1 MIDMY
6 INLPSKNH
14 YRRPATYASKGYR
27 TRRLAVDFAVPLI
40 TNVKVA
46 KLLIEALVRKLPLE
60 VSSTDYK
67 TSHTTHT
74 FPGFVNIAAFVPGLT
89 LKDNLDLLE
98 STKASLSSGFTM
110 TVILP
115 KGLGNQIEDRRSL
128 DYALLNVAGGA
139 HCNYA
144 LGVTATPTNAE
155 ITDKELQDDTKLL
168 FIPFRQNPPTPLSVV
183 AAYFGSWTAD
193 KLITTDAKGP
203 DLASCLLF
211 ASLHNR
217 ALHVTDLQSEDDIT
231 IVSLSKAKG
240 LKVTCDVSVYSLF
253 FDRDQFSGSA
263 RLPRA
268 KDRQALWKSIG
279 VIDAFSIGELPY
291 FLTEEQSQVASV
303 WSGVEEALP
312 LLLTA
317 VSEGRLTL
325 EDIQKR
331 LHDNPIRI
339 FGLPNKVHTHVEV
352 VIGRKTPFKNAHTSW
367 SPLNGQTVNGAVHRV
382 LIHDQT
388 AFVDGA
394 IVVSPSGR
402 EISSATVSHHVIE
415 RPPPSR
421 TGSTKP
427 EQTVPQAVTH
437 KVPETVAPLQSSG
450 MNLHLTGHWKPLPG
464 FHRKHILTVKQFTKE
479 DIHELF
485 SLAHEMQL
493 QVEKNG
499 TLDILKGKVL
509 ATLFYEP
516 STRTSSSFDAAM
528 KRCGGQVVQVTA
540 ETSSVRKGESLPD
553 TIRTLGSY
561 ADAIV
566 IRHPDVGSSQLAA
579 KFSPVPILNAGDGIG
594 EHPTQV
600 RIRIH
605 LPNVR
610 GVCWLKYRLGAS
622 GRVYDS
628 DRTRNC
634 QREVHHDARRPEERK
649 NGPQLGELAVH
660 DVFGPF
666 EFRVTRLFGDAGGSG
681 LCSEKGRGSSATM
694 RVSG

>member
-89 LKDNLDLLE
+89 LKDNSDFLE

-110 TVILP
+110 TVVLP
-115 KGLGNQIEDRRSL
+115 KALGNQIEDRRSL
-128 DYALLNVAGGA
+128 DCALLNVASGA
-139 HCNYA
+139 HCNFA
-144 LGVTATPTNAE
+144 LGVTATPVNATV
-155 ITDKELQDDTKLL
+155 TDKELQDDTKFL
-168 FIPFRQNPPTPLSVV
+168 FIPFKQDPPTPLSVV

-193 KLITTDAKGP
+193 KLIATDAKGP

-240 LKVTCDVSVYSLF
+240 LKVTCDVSIYSLF
-253 FDRDQFSGSA
+253 FDRDHFPGSA
-263 RLPRA
+263 RLPSA
-268 KDRQALWKSIG
+268 KDRRALWKNIAE
-279 VIDAFSIGELPY
+279 IDAFSIGELPY
-291 FLTEEQSQVASV
+291 FLTEEQGQLASA

-325 EDIQKR
+325 EDVQKR
-331 LHDNPIRI
+331 LHDNPVRI

-352 VIGRKTPFKNAHTSW
+352 VIGRKTPFKNPHTSW
-367 SPLNGQTVNGAVHRV
+367 SPLNGQTVNGTVHRV
-382 LIHDQT
+382 LIHDHT

-402 EISSATVSHHVIE
+402 DISSATVTHHVIE
-415 RPPPSR
+415 RPPSR
-421 TGSTKP
+421 IGLVKP
-427 EQTVPQAVTH
+427 EPTVPQAVIS
-437 KVPETVAPLQSSG
+437 KLPETTVPSQSSG

-464 FHRKHILTVKQFTKE
+464 FHRKHVLTVKQFTKE

-528 KRCGGQVVQVTA
+528 KRCGGQVIQVVA
-540 ETSSVRKGESLPD
+540 DTSSVKKGESLPD

-600 RIRIH
+600 RTQYSTSIR
-605 LPNVR
+605 
-610 GVCWLKYRLGAS
+610 
-622 GRVYDS
+622 
-628 DRTRNC
+628 
-634 QREVHHDARRPEERK
+634 
-649 NGPQLGELAVH
+649 
-660 DVFGPF
+660 
-666 EFRVTRLFGDAGGSG
+666 
-681 LCSEKGRGSSATM
+681 
-694 RVSG
+694 

>member
-1 MIDMY
+1 MTQPFQYLETLGDESSDKQKSEYSLTQHLANNMIDMY

-67 TSHTTHT
+67 TSHTTHI

-89 LKDNLDLLE
+89 LKDNLDFLE
-98 STKASLSSGFTM
+98 STKASLSSGFTT
-110 TVILP
+110 TVVFP
-115 KGLGNQIEDRRSL
+115 KALGNQIEDRRSL
-128 DYALLNVAGGA
+128 DYALLNVASGA

-144 LGVTATPTNAE
+144 LGVTATPTHTN
-155 ITDKELQDDTKLL
+155 ITDKELQDDTKFL
-168 FIPFRQNPPTPLSVV
+168 FIPFKQDPPTPLSVV
-183 AAYFGSWTAD
+183 AAYFGSWTTD

-217 ALHVTDLQSEDDIT
+217 ALHVTDLQGEGDIT

-240 LKVTCDVSVYSLF
+240 LKVTCDVSIYSLF
-253 FDRDQFSGSA
+253 FDRDQFPGSA
-263 RLPRA
+263 RLPSA
-268 KDRQALWKSIG
+268 KDRRTLWKNIE

-291 FLTEEQSQVASV
+291 FLTEEQGQLASA
-303 WSGVEEALP
+303 WSGIEEALP

-317 VSEGRLTL
+317 VGEGRLTL
-325 EDIQKR
+325 EDVQKR
-331 LHDNPIRI
+331 LHDNPVRI

-352 VIGRKTPFKNAHTSW
+352 VIGRKTPFKNSHTSW
-367 SPLNGQTVNGAVHRV
+367 SPLDGQTVNGTVHRV

-402 EISSATVSHHVIE
+402 DISSATVSHHVIE
-415 RPPPSR
+415 RPASR
-421 TGSTKP
+421 IGLAKP
-427 EQTVPQAVTH
+427 EPTVPQAVTH
-437 KVPETVAPLQSSG
+437 KLPETIAPLQSSG

-464 FHRKHILTVKQFTKE
+464 FHRKHVLTVKQFTKE

-499 TLDILKGKVL
+499 TLDILKGKIL
-509 ATLFYEP
+509 ATVFYEP

-528 KRCGGQVVQVTA
+528 KRCGGQVIQVVA
-540 ETSSVRKGESLPD
+540 DTSSVRKGESLPD

-600 RIRIH
+600 RIH
-605 LPNVR
+605 LPKR
-610 GVCWLKYRLGAS
+610 QLCALAKIPLRRFWTFIRS
-622 GRVYDS
+622 GQ
-628 DRTRNC
+628 N
-634 QREVHHDARRPEERK
+634 
-649 NGPQLGELAVH
+649 
-660 DVFGPF
+660 
-666 EFRVTRLFGDAGGSG
+666 SG
-681 LCSEKGRGSSATM
+681 LSTGGPSQCWETSRTGGRSTAWSTCCA
-694 RVSG
+694 RCILSD

>member
-1 MIDMY
+1 MTAPFQYLETLGDESSDEQKSEYSLTQHLANNMIDMF

-74 FPGFVNIAAFVPGLT
+74 FPGFINIAAFVPGLT
-89 LKDNLDLLE
+89 LKDNADFLE
-98 STKASLSSGFTM
+98 STKASLSSGFTT
-110 TVILP
+110 TVIFP
-115 KGLGNQIEDRRSL
+115 KALGNQIEDRRSL
-128 DYALLNVAGGA
+128 DFALLNVASGA

-144 LGVTATPTNAE
+144 LGVTATSANAN
-155 ITDKELQDDTKLL
+155 ITDKELQDDTKFL
-168 FIPFRQNPPTPLSVV
+168 FVPFRQDAPTSLSVV
-183 AAYFGSWTAD
+183 AAYFGSWTTD
-193 KLITTDAKGP
+193 KLIVTDAKGS
-203 DLASCLLF
+203 DLASCLLL

-217 ALHVTDLQSEDDIT
+217 PLHVIDLQGEDDIT
-231 IVSLSKAKG
+231 LVSLSKDKG
-240 LKVTCDVSVYSLF
+240 LKVTCDVSTYSLF
-253 FDRDQFSGSA
+253 FDRDQFPGST
-263 RLPRA
+263 RLPSA
-268 KDRQALWKSIG
+268 KDRRALWNNIE
-279 VIDAFSIGELPY
+279 VIDAFSIGEVPF
-291 FLTEEQSQVASV
+291 FLSMEQGEPASA

-325 EDIQKR
+325 DGIQKR
-331 LHDNPIRI
+331 LHDNPVRI
-339 FGLPNKVHTHVEV
+339 FGLPDKVHTHVEV
-352 VIGRKTPFKNAHTSW
+352 VIGRKTLFTNSHLSW
-367 SPLNGQTVNGAVHRV
+367 SPLNGQTVNGMVHRV

-402 EISSATVSHHVIE
+402 DVSSATVSHHVIE
-415 RPPPSR
+415 RPPSR
-421 TGSTKP
+421 VGSVKP
-427 EQTVPQAVTH
+427 ESAAPQTTAP
-437 KVPETVAPLQSSG
+437 KLPEISLPLQSSG
-450 MNLHLTGHWKPLPG
+450 MNLHLTGHWTPLPA
-464 FHRKHILTVKQFTKE
+464 FHRKHVLTVKQFAKE

-493 QVEKNG
+493 QVKKNG
-499 TLDILKGKVL
+499 TLGILKGKIL

-528 KRCGGQVVQVTA
+528 KRCGGQVIQVVA
-540 ETSSVRKGESLPD
+540 DTSSVRKGESLPD

-600 RIRIH
+600 IISV
-605 LPNVR
+605 LYCIP
-610 GVCWLKYRLGAS
+610 
-622 GRVYDS
+622 S
-628 DRTRNC
+628 DWSPFRPCLMYTR
-634 QREVHHDARRPEERK
+634 
-649 NGPQLGELAVH
+649 
-660 DVFGPF
+660 FGQNS
-666 EFRVTRLFGDAGGSG
+666 VL
-681 LCSEKGRGSSATM
+681 
-694 RVSG
+694 

>member
-1 MIDMY
+1 MIDMF

-60 VSSTDYK
+60 ISSTDYK

-89 LKDNLDLLE
+89 LKDNGDFLE
-98 STKASLSSGFTM
+98 STKASLSSGFT
-110 TVILP
+110 TSVVFP
-115 KGLGNQIEDRRSL
+115 KALKNRIEDRRSL
-128 DYALLNVAGGA
+128 DYALLNVASGA
-139 HCNYA
+139 HCNYV
-144 LGVTATPTNAE
+144 LGVTATSTGAN
-155 ITDKELQDDTKLL
+155 ITDKELQDDTKFL
-168 FIPFRQNPPTPLSVV
+168 FIPFRQDPPTSLSVV
-183 AAYFGSWTAD
+183 AAYFGSWSTE
-193 KLITTDAKGP
+193 KLIATDAKGP
-203 DLASCLLF
+203 DLASCLLL

-217 ALHVTDLQSEDDIT
+217 PLHVIDLQSEDDIT
-231 IVSLSKAKG
+231 LVSLSKAKG
-240 LKVTCDVSVYSLF
+240 LKVTCDVSTYSLF
-253 FDRDQFSGSA
+253 FDRDQFPGSD
-263 RLPRA
+263 RLPSA
-268 KDRQALWKSIG
+268 EDRRALWDNIE
-279 VIDAFSIGELPY
+279 VIDAFSIGEVPF
-291 FLTEEQSQVASV
+291 FLSMEQGEAASA

-325 EDIQKR
+325 DGIQKR
-331 LHDNPIRI
+331 LHDNPVRI
-339 FGLPNKVHTHVEV
+339 FGLPDKAHTHVEV
-352 VIGRKTPFKNAHTSW
+352 VIGRKTLFTNSHLSW
-367 SPLNGQTVNGAVHRV
+367 SPLNGQTVNGMVHRV

-402 EISSATVSHHVIE
+402 DVSGATISHHVIE
-415 RPPPSR
+415 RPPSR
-421 TGSTKP
+421 VGLVKP
-427 EQTVPQAVTH
+427 EPIAPQNVA
-437 KVPETVAPLQSSG
+437 PRLSETALPLQSSG
-450 MNLHLTGHWKPLPG
+450 MNLHLTGHWTPLPA
-464 FHRKHILTVKQFTKE
+464 FHRKHVLTVKQFAKE

-493 QVEKNG
+493 QVKKNG
-499 TLDILKGKVL
+499 TLDILKGKIL

-516 STRTSSSFDAAM
+516 STRTSASFDAAM
-528 KRCGGQVVQVTA
+528 KRCGGQVIQVVA
-540 ETSSVRKGESLPD
+540 DTSSVKKGESLPD

-600 RIRIH
+600 TIS
-605 LPNVR
+605 V
-610 GVCWLKYRLGAS
+610 S
-622 GRVYDS
+622 GVYDLIQTDS
-628 DRTRNC
+628 
-634 QREVHHDARRPEERK
+634 RRCWMCIR
-649 NGPQLGELAVH
+649 
-660 DVFGPF
+660 FGQNSV
-666 EFRVTRLFGDAGGSG
+666 R
-681 LCSEKGRGSSATM
+681 
-694 RVSG
+694 

>member
-1 MIDMY
+1 VFLARYCQSFTVDIIPHTYGFQFQYLETLGDENSDEQKSEYSLTQHLANNMIDMF

-46 KLLIEALVRKLPLE
+46 KLLIEALVRKFPLE

-67 TSHTTHT
+67 TSHTMHT

-89 LKDNLDLLE
+89 LKDNTDFLE
-98 STKASLSSGFTM
+98 STEASFSSGFTT
-110 TVILP
+110 TVVFP
-115 KGLGNQIEDRRSL
+115 KALGNQIEDRRSL
-128 DYALLNVAGGA
+128 DCALLNVASGA
-139 HCNYA
+139 YCNYA
-144 LGVTATPTNAE
+144 LGVTATSANAN
-155 ITDKELQDDTKLL
+155 IGDKELQNDTKFL
-168 FIPFRQNPPTPLSVV
+168 FIPFRQDTPTPLSII
-183 AAYFGSWTAD
+183 ATYFGSWTAD
-193 KLITTDAKGP
+193 KLIATDAKGP
-203 DLASCLLF
+203 DLASCLLL

-217 ALHVTDLQSEDDIT
+217 PLHVIDLQGEDDIT
-231 IVSLSKAKG
+231 LVALSKAKG
-240 LKVTCDVSVYSLF
+240 LKVTCDVSTYSLF
-253 FDRDQFSGSA
+253 FDRDQFPGST
-263 RLPRA
+263 RLPSA
-268 KDRQALWKSIG
+268 KDRRALWNNIE
-279 VIDAFSIGELPY
+279 VIDAFSIGEVPF
-291 FLTEEQSQVASV
+291 FLSVEQGEPASA

-325 EDIQKR
+325 VDIQKR
-331 LHDNPIRI
+331 LHDNPVRI
-339 FGLPNKVHTHVEV
+339 FGLPEKVHTHVEV
-352 VIGRKTPFKNAHTSW
+352 VIGRKTLFTNSHSRW
-367 SPLNGQTVNGAVHRV
+367 SPLNGQTVNGMVHRV

-394 IVVSPSGR
+394 IEVSPSGR
-402 EISSATVSHHVIE
+402 DVSSTAVPHHVIE
-415 RPPPSR
+415 RSPSR
-421 TGSTKP
+421 VGSVKP
-427 EQTVPQAVTH
+427 EQTASQTTAP
-437 KVPETVAPLQSSG
+437 KLPETASSG
-450 MNLHLTGHWKPLPG
+450 MNLHLTGHWRPLPG
-464 FHRKHILTVKQFTKE
+464 FHRKHVLTVKQFAKE

-499 TLDILKGKVL
+499 TLDILKGKIL

-528 KRCGGQVVQVTA
+528 KRCGGQVIQVVA

-594 EHPTQV
+594 EHPTQ
-600 RIRIH
+600 
-605 LPNVR
+605 
-610 GVCWLKYRLGAS
+610 AS
-622 GRVYDS
+622 ISIPTVSY
-628 DRTRNC
+628 
-634 QREVHHDARRPEERK
+634 
-649 NGPQLGELAVH
+649 LAK
-660 DVFGPF
+660 PI
-666 EFRVTRLFGDAGGSG
+666 
-681 LCSEKGRGSSATM
+681 
-694 RVSG
+694 

>member
-14 YRRPATYASKGYR
+14 YRRPATYASKGYQ

-89 LKDNLDLLE
+89 LKDNPDFLE
-98 STKASLSSGFTM
+98 STKASLSSGFT
-110 TVILP
+110 TAVVFP
-115 KGLGNQIEDRRSL
+115 KALGNQIEDRRSL
-128 DYALLNVAGGA
+128 DYALLNVASGA

-144 LGVTATPTNAE
+144 LGVTATSTTTNV
-155 ITDKELQDDTKLL
+155 TDKELQDDTKFL
-168 FIPFRQNPPTPLSVV
+168 FIPFKQDPPTSLSVV
-183 AAYFGSWTAD
+183 AAYFSSWTAD
-193 KLITTDAKGP
+193 KLIATDAKGP
-203 DLASCLLF
+203 DLASCLLL

-217 ALHVTDLQSEDDIT
+217 PLHVIDLQGEDDIT
-231 IVSLSKAKG
+231 LVSLSKAKG
-240 LKVTCDVSVYSLF
+240 LKVTCDVSTYSLF
-253 FDRDQFSGSA
+253 FDRDQFPEST
-263 RLPRA
+263 RLPSA
-268 KDRQALWKSIG
+268 KDRQALWNNID
-279 VIDAFSIGELPY
+279 VIDAFSIGEVPF
-291 FLTEEQSQVASV
+291 FLSVEQGQPASA
-303 WSGVEEALP
+303 WSGVEETLP

-325 EDIQKR
+325 DGIQKR
-331 LHDNPIRI
+331 LHDNPVRI
-339 FGLPNKVHTHVEV
+339 FGLPDKVHTHVEV
-352 VIGRKTPFKNAHTSW
+352 VIGRKTLFTNSHLSW
-367 SPLNGQTVNGAVHRV
+367 SPLNGQTVNGMVHRV
-382 LIHDQT
+382 LIQDQT

-402 EISSATVSHHVIE
+402 DVSGATVSHHVIE
-415 RPPPSR
+415 RPPA
-421 TGSTKP
+421 KP
-427 EQTVPQAVTH
+427 EPTVPQATTS
-437 KVPETVAPLQSSG
+437 KLPNTSLPLQSSG
-450 MNLHLTGHWKPLPG
+450 RNLHLAGHWTPLPG
-464 FHRKHILTVKQFTKE
+464 FHRKHILTVKQFAKE
-479 DIHELF
+479 DIHDLF

-493 QVEKNG
+493 QVEKSG
-499 TLDILKGKVL
+499 TLDILKGKIL

-528 KRCGGQVVQVTA
+528 KRCGGQVIQVVA
-540 ETSSVRKGESLPD
+540 DTSSVKKGESLPD

-600 RIRIH
+600 TD
-605 LPNVR
+605 L
-610 GVCWLKYRLGAS
+610 S
-622 GRVYDS
+622 VY
-628 DRTRNC
+628 
-634 QREVHHDARRPEERK
+634 
-649 NGPQLGELAVH
+649 
-660 DVFGPF
+660 
-666 EFRVTRLFGDAGGSG
+666 
-681 LCSEKGRGSSATM
+681 
-694 RVSG
+694 

>member
-1 MIDMY
+1 MANHMIDMY

-46 KLLIEALVRKLPLE
+46 KLLIEALVRKFPLE

-89 LKDNLDLLE
+89 LKDDADFLE
-98 STKASLSSGFTM
+98 STKASLSSGFTT
-110 TVILP
+110 TVVLP
-115 KGLGNQIEDRRSL
+115 KALGNQIEDRRTL
-128 DYALLNVAGGA
+128 DHALLNVASGA

-144 LGVTATPTNAE
+144 LGVIAASNNAN
-155 ITDKELQDDTKLL
+155 ITDKELQDDTNFL
-168 FIPFRQNPPTPLSVV
+168 FIPFRQDPPTPLSVI
-183 AAYFGSWTAD
+183 AAYFGSWATD
-193 KLITTDAKGP
+193 KLIATDAKGP
-203 DLASCLLF
+203 DLASCLLL

-217 ALHVTDLQSEDDIT
+217 TLHVVDLQGEDDIT
-231 IVSLSKAKG
+231 LVSLSKAKG
-240 LKVTCDVSVYSLF
+240 LKVTCDVSAYSLF
-253 FDRDQFSGSA
+253 FDRNQFPEST
-263 RLPRA
+263 RLPSA
-268 KDRQALWKSIG
+268 KDRRALWNNIE
-279 VIDAFSIGELPY
+279 VIDAFSVGEVPF
-291 FLTEEQSQVASV
+291 FLSVEQGQPASA

-325 EDIQKR
+325 DDIRKR

-339 FGLPNKVHTHVEV
+339 FGLPDKVHTQVEV
-352 VIGRKTPFKNAHTSW
+352 VIGRKTLFTNSHSSW
-367 SPLNGQTVNGAVHRV
+367 SPLNGQTVNGMVHRV

-388 AFVDGA
+388 AFVDGT

-402 EISSATVSHHVIE
+402 DVSGAIVSHHVIE
-415 RPPPSR
+415 RPPSR
-421 TGSTKP
+421 VGSVKP
-427 EQTVPQAVTH
+427 EPTASQTA
-437 KVPETVAPLQSSG
+437 APRLSESGLHPQSSG
-450 MNLHLTGHWKPLPG
+450 MNLHLTGHWTPLPA
-464 FHRKHILTVKQFTKE
+464 FHRKHVLSVKQFAKE

-485 SLAHEMQL
+485 SLAQEMQL
-493 QVEKNG
+493 QVKKNG
-499 TLDILKGKVL
+499 TLDILKGKIL

-528 KRCGGQVVQVTA
+528 KRCGGQVIQVVA
-540 ETSSVRKGESLPD
+540 DTSSVRKGESLPD

-600 RIRIH
+600 SISVSTLCH
-605 LPNVR
+605 LTKPFR
-610 GVCWLKYRLGAS
+610 RCWTS
-622 GRVYDS
+622 
-628 DRTRNC
+628 T
-634 QREVHHDARRPEERK
+634 P
-649 NGPQLGELAVH
+649 
-660 DVFGPF
+660 FGPN
-666 EFRVTRLFGDAGGSG
+666 
-681 LCSEKGRGSSATM
+681 SEL
-694 RVSG
+694 

>member
-46 KLLIEALVRKLPLE
+46 KLLIEALVRKYPLE

-89 LKDNLDLLE
+89 LKDNEDFLE
-98 STKASLSSGFTM
+98 STKASLSSGFTT
-110 TVILP
+110 TVVLP
-115 KGLGNQIEDRRSL
+115 KAVGNQIEDRRSL
-128 DYALLNVAGGA
+128 DHALLNVASGA
-139 HCNYA
+139 YCDYA
-144 LGVTATPTNAE
+144 LGVTVSSTSAN
-155 ITDKELQDDTKLL
+155 ISDKELQNDTKFL
-168 FIPFRQNPPTPLSVV
+168 FIPFRQDRPNTLSAV
-183 AAYFGSWTAD
+183 AAYFTSWSAD
-193 KLITTDAKGP
+193 KLIATDAKGS
-203 DLASCLLF
+203 DLASCLLL

-217 ALHVTDLQSEDDIT
+217 ALHVVDLQGEDDIT
-231 IVSLSKAKG
+231 LVSLSKAKG

-253 FDRDQFSGSA
+253 FDRDQFSGST
-263 RLPRA
+263 RLPSG
-268 KDRQALWKSIG
+268 KDRRALWKNIG
-279 VIDAFSIGELPY
+279 VIDAFSIGEVPF
-291 FLTEEQSQVASV
+291 FLSEEEGKPASA
-303 WSGVEEALP
+303 WSGIEEALP

-317 VSEGRLTL
+317 VSERRLSL
-325 EDIQKR
+325 DDVQKR

-339 FGLPNKVHTHVEV
+339 FGLPDKVRTQVEV
-352 VIGRKTPFKNAHTSW
+352 DIGRKTLFTNSHSSW
-367 SPLNGQTVNGAVHRV
+367 SPLNSQIVHGTVHRV

-388 AFVDGA
+388 AFIDGE

-402 EISSATVSHHVIE
+402 DVSSTTVSHHVME
-415 RPPPSR
+415 RPPSR
-421 TGSTKP
+421 IEPVKP
-427 EQTVPQAVTH
+427 EPTVPQAAAP
-437 KVPETVAPLQSSG
+437 KVPEGVLPLQSSG
-450 MNLHLTGHWKPLPG
+450 MNLHLTGHWKPLLG
-464 FHRKHILTVKQFTKE
+464 FHRKHVLTVKQFAKE

-493 QVEKNG
+493 QVERIG
-499 TLDILKGKVL
+499 TLDILKGKIL

-528 KRCGGQVVQVTA
+528 KRCGGQVIQVVA
-540 ETSSVRKGESLPD
+540 DTSSVRKGESLPD

-600 RIRIH
+600 
-605 LPNVR
+605 
-610 GVCWLKYRLGAS
+610 KDSFRL
-622 GRVYDS
+622 
-628 DRTRNC
+628 
-634 QREVHHDARRPEERK
+634 
-649 NGPQLGELAVH
+649 
-660 DVFGPF
+660 
-666 EFRVTRLFGDAGGSG
+666 
-681 LCSEKGRGSSATM
+681 
-694 RVSG
+694 

>member
-1 MIDMY
+1 LSRIHAPSLQYLEALGDETGDKQKSEYSLTQHLANNMIDMY

-46 KLLIEALVRKLPLE
+46 KLFIEALVRKLPLE

-89 LKDNLDLLE
+89 LKDNTDFVE
-98 STKASLSSGFTM
+98 STKASLGSGFTT
-110 TVILP
+110 TVVLP
-115 KGLGNQIEDRRSL
+115 KGLENQIEDRRSL
-128 DYALLNVAGGA
+128 DCALLNAAGGS

-144 LGVTATPTNAE
+144 LGLTSTSINTN
-155 ITDKELQDDTKLL
+155 IPDKELQDDTKFF
-168 FIPFRQNPPTPLSVV
+168 FIPFRQDPPTLSVV
-183 AAYFGSWTAD
+183 AAYFGSKTAD

-203 DLASCLLF
+203 DLASCLLL

-217 ALHVTDLQSEDDIT
+217 PLHVMDLQGEDDIT

-253 FDRDQFSGSA
+253 FDRDQFPGST
-263 RLPRA
+263 RLPSA
-268 KDRQALWKSIG
+268 KDRQALWKNIG
-279 VIDAFSIGELPY
+279 VIDAFSIGQVPY
-291 FLTEEQSQVASV
+291 FLAEEQGEPASA

-331 LHDNPIRI
+331 LHDNPVRI
-339 FGLPNKVHTHVEV
+339 FALPDKVNTHVEV
-352 VIGRKTPFKNAHTSW
+352 VIGRKTSFKSAHTGW

-382 LIHDQT
+382 LIKDQT

-394 IVVSPSGR
+394 IIVPPSGR
-402 EISSATVSHHVIE
+402 DVSSATAPHHVIE
-415 RPPPSR
+415 QPPSR
-421 TGSTKP
+421 VGLVKP
-427 EQTVPQAVTH
+427 ESTGPQVATR
-437 KVPETVAPLQSSG
+437 KLLETALPLQSSG
-450 MNLHLTGHWKPLPG
+450 MNLHLTGHWKQLAG
-464 FHRKHILTVKQFTKE
+464 FHRKHVLTVKQFTKE

-499 TLDILKGKVL
+499 SLDLLKGKIL

-528 KRCGGQVVQVTA
+528 KRCGGQVIQVVA
-540 ETSSVRKGESLPD
+540 DTSSVKKGESLPD

-600 RIRIH
+600 GFVLSH
-605 LPNVR
+605 LSQLAKTPLR
-610 GVCWLKYRLGAS
+610 RCLTFTPS
-622 GRVYDS
+622 GQNS
-628 DRTRNC
+628 
-634 QREVHHDARRPEERK
+634 ER
-649 NGPQLGELAVH
+649 
-660 DVFGPF
+660 
-666 EFRVTRLFGDAGGSG
+666 
-681 LCSEKGRGSSATM
+681 
-694 RVSG
+694 

>member
-1 MIDMY
+1 MTKPFQYLETLGDESSNHQKSEYSLTQHLANNMIDMY

-14 YRRPATYASKGYR
+14 YRRPATYASKGYQ

-67 TSHTTHT
+67 TSHTTHI
-74 FPGFVNIAAFVPGLT
+74 FPGFINIAAFVPGLT
-89 LKDNLDLLE
+89 LKDNPDFLE
-98 STKASLSSGFTM
+98 STKASLSSGFT
-110 TVILP
+110 TALVFP
-115 KGLGNQIEDRRSL
+115 KALANLIEDRRSL
-128 DYALLNVAGGA
+128 DYALLKVASGA

-144 LGVTATPTNAE
+144 LGVTATPTNAN
-155 ITDKELQDDTKLL
+155 INDKELQDDTRFL
-168 FIPFRQNPPTPLSVV
+168 FIPFRQDPPIPLSVV
-183 AAYFGSWTAD
+183 AAYFGSWATD

-240 LKVTCDVSVYSLF
+240 LKVTCDVSIYSLF
-253 FDRDQFSGSA
+253 FDRDQFPGSA
-263 RLPRA
+263 RLPSA
-268 KDRQALWKSIG
+268 KDRRALWKNME

-291 FLTEEQSQVASV
+291 FLAEEQGQQASV

-325 EDIQKR
+325 EDVRKR
-331 LHDNPIRI
+331 LHDNPVRI

-352 VIGRKTPFKNAHTSW
+352 VIGRKTPFKNSHTSW

-394 IVVSPSGR
+394 IVLSPSGR
-402 EISSATVSHHVIE
+402 DISSATVSHHVIE
-415 RPPPSR
+415 RPPSR
-421 TGSTKP
+421 IGLVKP
-427 EQTVPQAVTH
+427 EATVPQAVTH
-437 KVPETVAPLQSSG
+437 KLPETIAPLQSSG

-464 FHRKHILTVKQFTKE
+464 FHRKHVLTVKQFTKE

-528 KRCGGQVVQVTA
+528 KRCGGAVVQVVA
-540 ETSSVRKGESLPD
+540 DTSSVRKGESLPD

-600 RIRIH
+600 SI
-605 LPNVR
+605 
-610 GVCWLKYRLGAS
+610 
-622 GRVYDS
+622 
-628 DRTRNC
+628 
-634 QREVHHDARRPEERK
+634 
-649 NGPQLGELAVH
+649 
-660 DVFGPF
+660 
-666 EFRVTRLFGDAGGSG
+666 
-681 LCSEKGRGSSATM
+681 
-694 RVSG
+694 

>member
-1 MIDMY
+1 MQKSEYSLTQHLANNMIDMY

-46 KLLIEALVRKLPLE
+46 KLFIEALVRKLPLE

-74 FPGFVNIAAFVPGLT
+74 FPGFINIAAFVPGLA
-89 LKDNLDLLE
+89 LKDNPDFLE
-98 STKASLSSGFTM
+98 STKASLSSGFTT
-110 TVILP
+110 TVVFP
-115 KGLGNQIEDRRSL
+115 KALGNQIEDRRSL
-128 DYALLNVAGGA
+128 DYALLNVARGA

-144 LGVTATPTNAE
+144 LGVTATLTNANVA
-155 ITDKELQDDTKLL
+155 DKELQDDTKFL
-168 FIPFRQNPPTPLSVV
+168 FIPFRQDPPTPLSVV
-183 AAYFGSWTAD
+183 AAYFGSWAAD
-193 KLITTDAKGP
+193 RIITTDAKGP

-211 ASLHNR
+211 ASLYNR
-217 ALHVTDLQSEDDIT
+217 ALHVTDLQSEDDMT

-240 LKVTCDVSVYSLF
+240 LKVTCDVSIYSMF
-253 FDRDQFSGSA
+253 FDRDQFPGSA
-263 RLPRA
+263 RLPSA
-268 KDRQALWKSIG
+268 KDRRALWKNIE

-291 FLTEEQSQVASV
+291 FLTEEQGQLASV

-331 LHDNPIRI
+331 LHDNPVRI

-352 VIGRKTPFKNAHTSW
+352 VIGRKTPFKNPYTSW
-367 SPLNGQTVNGAVHRV
+367 SPINGQTVNGTVHRV

-402 EISSATVSHHVIE
+402 DISNVTVSHHVIE
-415 RPPPSR
+415 RPPSR
-421 TGSTKP
+421 TGLVKP
-427 EQTVPQAVTH
+427 GPTVPQAATD
-437 KVPETVAPLQSSG
+437 KLPETTVPLQSPG
-450 MNLHLTGHWKPLPG
+450 MNLHLTGQWKPLPG
-464 FHRKHILTVKQFTKE
+464 FHRKHVLTVKQFTKE

-499 TLDILKGKVL
+499 TLDILKGKLL

-528 KRCGGQVVQVTA
+528 KRCGGQVIQVVA
-540 ETSSVRKGESLPD
+540 DTSSVRKGESLPD

-600 RIRIH
+600 RI
-605 LPNVR
+605 
-610 GVCWLKYRLGAS
+610 
-622 GRVYDS
+622 
-628 DRTRNC
+628 
-634 QREVHHDARRPEERK
+634 
-649 NGPQLGELAVH
+649 
-660 DVFGPF
+660 
-666 EFRVTRLFGDAGGSG
+666 
-681 LCSEKGRGSSATM
+681 
-694 RVSG
+694 

>member
-60 VSSTDYK
+60 ISSTDYK

-74 FPGFVNIAAFVPGLT
+74 FPGFINIAAFVLGLT
-89 LKDNLDLLE
+89 LKENSDFLE
-98 STKASLSSGFTM
+98 STKASLSSGFT
-110 TVILP
+110 TAVVFP
-115 KGLGNQIEDRRSL
+115 KALENRIEDRRSL
-128 DYALLNVAGGA
+128 DCALLNVASGA

-144 LGVTATPTNAE
+144 LGATASPTNAN
-155 ITDKELQDDTKLL
+155 IADKELQDDTKFL
-168 FIPFRQNPPTPLSVV
+168 FIPFRQDPPTPLSVV
-183 AAYFGSWTAD
+183 ATYFGSWTGD
-193 KLITTDAKGP
+193 KLITTDAKGS

-217 ALHVTDLQSEDDIT
+217 ALHVTDLQSEGDVT

-240 LKVTCDVSVYSLF
+240 LKVTCDVSIYSLF
-253 FDRDQFSGSA
+253 FDRDEFSGST
-263 RLPRA
+263 RLPSA
-268 KDRQALWKSIG
+268 KDRRALWKNIE
-279 VIDAFSIGELPY
+279 VIDAFSTGELPY
-291 FLTEEQSQVASV
+291 FLAEEQGQLASV

-331 LHDNPIRI
+331 LHDNPVNI
-339 FGLPNKVHTHVEV
+339 FGLPNKIRTHVEV
-352 VIGRKTPFKNAHTSW
+352 VIGRKTSFKNAHASW
-367 SPLNGQTVNGAVHRV
+367 SPLNGRTVDGTVHRV

-402 EISSATVSHHVIE
+402 NISSTTVSHHAIE
-415 RPPPSR
+415 RPPSR
-421 TGSTKP
+421 IGLVKP
-427 EQTVPQAVTH
+427 EATVPQTVTH
-437 KVPETVAPLQSSG
+437 RLPETIAPLQSSG
-450 MNLHLTGHWKPLPG
+450 MNLHLTGQWTPLPG

-509 ATLFYEP
+509 VTLFYEP

-528 KRCGGQVVQVTA
+528 KRCGGQVIQVA
-540 ETSSVRKGESLPD
+540 ADTSSIRKGESLPD

-566 IRHPDVGSSQLAA
+566 LRHPDVGSSQLAA

-600 RIRIH
+600 GIYF
-605 LPNVR
+605 P
-610 GVCWLKYRLGAS
+610 KAS
-622 GRVYDS
+622 C
-628 DRTRNC
+628 T
-634 QREVHHDARRPEERK
+634 
-649 NGPQLGELAVH
+649 LAKI
-660 DVFGPF
+660 PL
-666 EFRVTRLFGDAGGSG
+666 RLFWMFTLFGQNSG
-681 LCSEKGRGSSATM
+681 LSTEGQSRC
-694 RVSG
+694 

>member
-1 MIDMY
+1 MY

-74 FPGFVNIAAFVPGLT
+74 FPGFINIAAFAPGLT
-89 LKDNLDLLE
+89 LKDNPDFLE
-98 STKASLSSGFTM
+98 STKASLSSGFT
-110 TVILP
+110 TAVVFP
-115 KGLGNQIEDRRSL
+115 KALGNQIEDRRSL
-128 DYALLNVAGGA
+128 DYALLNVASGA

-144 LGVTATPTNAE
+144 LGVIATSTSTNL
-155 ITDKELQDDTKLL
+155 TDKELQDDTKFL

-193 KLITTDAKGP
+193 KLIATDAKGP
-203 DLASCLLF
+203 DLASCLLL
-211 ASLHNR
+211 ASLYNR
-217 ALHVTDLQSEDDIT
+217 ALHVVDLQGEDDIT
-231 IVSLSKAKG
+231 LVSLSKAKG
-240 LKVTCDVSVYSLF
+240 LKVTCDVSIYSLF
-253 FDRDQFSGSA
+253 FDRDRFPGST
-263 RLPRA
+263 RLPSES
-268 KDRQALWKSIG
+268 DRRALWG
-279 VIDAFSIGELPY
+279 NVEVIDAFSIGEVPY
-291 FLTEEQSQVASV
+291 FLSVEQGQPASA

-325 EDIQKR
+325 DDIQKR
-331 LHDNPIRI
+331 LHDNPVRI
-339 FGLPNKVHTHVEV
+339 FGLPDKVHTHVEV
-352 VIGRKTPFKNAHTSW
+352 VIGRKTPFTNSHSGW
-367 SPLNGQTVNGAVHRV
+367 SPLNGQTIDGMVHRV

-402 EISSATVSHHVIE
+402 DVSGTTVSHHVIE
-415 RPPPSR
+415 RPPSR
-421 TGSTKP
+421 VGLAKP
-427 EQTVPQAVTH
+427 EPTLPYAVARRL
-437 KVPETVAPLQSSG
+437 PETAPPLQSSG
-450 MNLHLTGHWKPLPG
+450 INLHLTGHWTPLPG
-464 FHRKHILTVKQFTKE
+464 FHRKHVLTVKQFTKE
-479 DIHELF
+479 DIRELF
-485 SLAHEMQL
+485 SLVHEMQL

-528 KRCGGQVVQVTA
+528 KRCGGQVIQVA
-540 ETSSVRKGESLPD
+540 ADTSSVRKGESLPD

-594 EHPTQV
+594 EHPTQA
-600 RIRIH
+600 RI
-605 LPNVR
+605 
-610 GVCWLKYRLGAS
+610 S
-622 GRVYDS
+622 
-628 DRTRNC
+628 
-634 QREVHHDARRPEERK
+634 
-649 NGPQLGELAVH
+649 
-660 DVFGPF
+660 VFI
-666 EFRVTRLFGDAGGSG
+666 T
-681 LCSEKGRGSSATM
+681 T
-694 RVSG
+694 